1 MIMNSKAF
9 FQLSYGVYLL
19 GTSYENQDYGCI
31 INTACQVTSSPA
43 QISVAVNK
51 ENYTCQMIQKS
62 GHFSVNVLT
71 QDAHMEFIGRYGFK
85 TGKEINKFAGMD
97 VTISVHGDPLLL
109 DSAEVGAALACKVVS
124 TLDVGTHIL
133 FIGLVEDAIVTGYG
147 KPLTYADYHLVK
159 KGVTPP
165 KASSFQQEAPKKA
178 DGQPQW
184 RCTVCGHIHTG
195 DQPPE
200 KCPIC
205 HQGPEKFEKL

>member
-1 MIMNSKAF
+1 MIMDFKAF

-19 GTSYENQDYGCI
+19 GTAYENQDYGCI
-31 INTACQVTSSPA
+31 INTACQVTATPA

-51 ENYTCQMIQKS
+51 ENCTCEMIQKS

-85 TGKEINKFAGMD
+85 SGREIDKFAGMD
-97 VTISVHGDPLLL
+97 VTHSAAGDPMLL
-109 DSAEVGAALACKVVS
+109 DSAEVGAAFSCKVVS
-124 TLDVGTHIL
+124 SLDVGTHIL
-133 FIGLVEDAIVTGYG
+133 FVGLVEEAVVTGYG

-165 KASSFQQEAPKKA
+165 KASSFQPEAPKKES
-178 DGQPQW
+178 DQPQW
-184 RCTVCGHIHTG
+184 RCTVCGYVHTG
-195 DQPPE
+195 NQPPE

-205 HQGPEKFEKL
+205 KQGPEKFEKI

>member
-1 MIMNSKAF
+1 MDPKAF

-19 GTSYENQDYGCI
+19 STAYENKDYGCI
-31 INTACQVTSSPA
+31 INTACQVTASPA

-51 ENYTCQMIQKS
+51 QNYTCEMIQKS
-62 GHFSVNVLT
+62 GHFAVHVLT
-71 QDAHMEFIGRYGFK
+71 QDAHMEFIGRYGFT

-97 VTISVHGDPLLL
+97 VTRAANGMPLLL
-109 DSAEVGAALACKVVS
+109 DSTEVGAAFSCKVVAS
-124 TLDVGTHIL
+124 LDVGTHIL

-165 KASSFQQEAPKKA
+165 KASSFQPEAPKNESGK
-178 DGQPQW
+178 PQW

-205 HQGPEKFEKL
+205 GQGPEKFEKL